1 MKRLIAA
8 VSLALAAGSVFAE
21 AMDPFLTD
29 PTMPAKP
36 DAGSSAGTT
45 APGVELPVLKYWDPA

>member
-8 VSLALAAGSVFAE
+8 VSLALAASSAFAD

-29 PTMPAKP
+29 PVMPARSEG
-36 DAGSSAGTT
+36 ASGTP
-45 APGVELPVLKYWDPA
+45 AVGVELPVLKYWDPA

>member
-8 VSLALAAGSVFAE
+8 VSLVVIASSAFAH

-29 PTMPAKP
+29 PAMPAKSE
-36 DAGSSAGTT
+36 DGSSGGTS
-45 APGVELPVLKYWDPA
+45 APSIELPGPKYWDPA